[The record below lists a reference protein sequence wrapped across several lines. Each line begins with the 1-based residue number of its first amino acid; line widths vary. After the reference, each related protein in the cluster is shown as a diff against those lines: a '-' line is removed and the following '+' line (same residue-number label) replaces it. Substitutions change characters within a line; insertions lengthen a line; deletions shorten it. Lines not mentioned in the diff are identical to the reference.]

1 MDEGIKHFYVNSTAV
16 FLSVYDVLLKFQ
28 TQGPAEK
35 TDVAQESGIEVIDRF
50 DVRMSP
56 QHAKALAALLAKNV
70 LEYEKMFSIQ
80 LPITPETEPYW
91 KEFTSNR

>member
-1 MDEGIKHFYVNSTAV
+1 MDQETKHFYANATAV
-16 FLSVYDVLLKFQ
+16 FLGVYDVVLKFQ

-35 TDVAQESGIEVIDRF
+35 NDVAQESGIQVIDRF

-70 LEYEKMFSIQ
+70 LEYEKMFNVQ
-80 LPITPETEPYW
+80 LPITPEIEPYW
-91 KEFTSNR
+91 KEITSNR